1 MVIFGCL
8 RLSRQTRSALQLGL
22 DQTGKDKHFTLSN
35 SNTELFPYSISLLCY
50 SVAKIKGGHKRFLQN
65 SGSYPEL
72 SAVPRPDVEK
82 KHFPHIN
89 KSYKGRLYPR
99 NQTQVPPKSHKYCPC
114 ADIPTYTQPC
124 CQAKSELVSN
134 SVQLLLPLRLQS
146 LFLTC
151 MRLPQSS
158 GEAHCDL

>member
-65 SGSYPEL
+65 SGSSPEL

-82 KHFPHIN
+82 KHFPHI
-89 KSYKGRLYPR
+89 KATREGSIQEIRPR
-99 NQTQVPPKSHKYCPC
+99 SHQNPTSIALVLTSPPTHSP
-114 ADIPTYTQPC
+114 A
-124 CQAKSELVSN
+124 A
-134 SVQLLLPLRLQS
+134 RRS
-146 LFLTC
+146 L
-151 MRLPQSS
+151 S
-158 GEAHCDL
+158 